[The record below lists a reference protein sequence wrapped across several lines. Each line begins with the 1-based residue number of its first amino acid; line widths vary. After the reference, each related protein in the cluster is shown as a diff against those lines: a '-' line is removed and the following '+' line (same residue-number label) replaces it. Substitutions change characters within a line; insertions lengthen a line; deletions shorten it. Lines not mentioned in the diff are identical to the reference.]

1 MAGLFEDILENIKK
15 VKGDK
20 PGKFFV
26 EPYFNPDGSRKIV
39 GGYGAE
45 DRAAFIEKDKEGIK
59 GTIQYGNDDT
69 DKKFRLTSDGKNTK
83 GEIVFKFADGGSTNG
98 SGEKAFTAKVKEL
111 MDDGYELGEAVKEA
125 MRQGYVDGGTVDFFK
140 KNYKIKLR
148 GDETAQEIKYLKEL
162 MEEFTENIPNLKGKN
177 KLGPYMAGKKSNL
190 QSLAKS
196 YAEYGKENIEK
207 VASDFGIDYK
217 NAGTDARRKVNKQTA
232 KQYPKEINPKD
243 IAFLKK
249 NEKAINESYEKAL
262 KKYVETYGKEPSGAR
277 KANLK
282 AEATN
287 RVLGREKSNLTRNE
301 VIRNKGKKVFVQ
313 TDEVT
318 GLKTFKFTDPK
329 LEAEFIKDLK
339 YRNKFP
345 GGGGDKAAK
354 SYADKAGALTRSEFQ
369 KKYFPDL
376 AQKTVDDIMP
386 NYTKVKGITK
396 KPSLTEF
403 ITKQQDAITA
413 RLTKEFGKTPRPID
427 LKKAMKE
434 AGLKSFI
441 NEKGVAVNLDIGNQA
456 AKIKN
461 AARDPERIITGMNK
475 SKIGS
480 NLDIQHGIKKQT
492 LDTPRKVG
500 ASSETLEDLYL
511 IDKNLNR
518 GKKFPGSTSANS
530 RINIAEDMLQKI
542 NVKRDK
548 LIDANRKIIKG
559 KESEF
564 YKLQAKGQK
573 IAREYSQADELFG
586 VKFKGAP
593 GKSSGATNVKGVLDF
608 EIFSA
613 DKDGVLKVAK
623 KVGGDKA
630 KSLAGVTDNLLAKK
644 AFNQASKLEAKQII
658 GQGGREIAKRIKNG
672 EITGAALGS
681 ICKAITAAGMASG
694 GSAAANCL
702 RAIEDNPARAISAIA
717 KISKA
722 SGKLRGAVS
731 IAKNVAKATGYGL
744 LAEVAF
750 AAPFAIADLRAGESG
765 KRIIGNA
772 TLGLVGDT
780 VTDEQKEF
788 MGEKGYRAYE
798 LEKANNALN
807 ALGMSAE
814 ESFSPDDDMLISER
828 LTQADNTFNKKMQPY
843 IMEDGTFNETQFNQ
857 DYGIAQAGLK
867 NIEDVKKMRR
877 DKIQEGIRN
886 RIDPYANDFMAAD
899 GGIAA
904 LPREVANPTNYGI
917 FGTKVYNN

>member
-1 MAGLFEDILENIKK
+1 
-15 VKGDK
+15 
-20 PGKFFV
+20 
-26 EPYFNPDGSRKIV
+26 
-39 GGYGAE
+39 
-45 DRAAFIEKDKEGIK
+45 
-59 GTIQYGNDDT
+59 
-69 DKKFRLTSDGKNTK
+69 
-83 GEIVFKFADGGSTNG
+83 
-98 SGEKAFTAKVKEL
+98 
-111 MDDGYELGEAVKEA
+111 
-125 MRQGYVDGGTVDFFK
+125 
-140 KNYKIKLR
+140 
-148 GDETAQEIKYLKEL
+148 
-162 MEEFTENIPNLKGKN
+162 
-177 KLGPYMAGKKSNL
+177 
-190 QSLAKS
+190 
-196 YAEYGKENIEK
+196 
-207 VASDFGIDYK
+207 
-217 NAGTDARRKVNKQTA
+217 
-232 KQYPKEINPKD
+232 
-243 IAFLKK
+243 
-249 NEKAINESYEKAL
+249 
-262 KKYVETYGKEPSGAR
+262 
-277 KANLK
+277 
-282 AEATN
+282 
-287 RVLGREKSNLTRNE
+287 
-301 VIRNKGKKVFVQ
+301 
-313 TDEVT
+313 
-318 GLKTFKFTDPK
+318 
-329 LEAEFIKDLK
+329 
-339 YRNKFP
+339 
-345 GGGGDKAAK
+345 
-354 SYADKAGALTRSEFQ
+354 
-369 KKYFPDL
+369 
-376 AQKTVDDIMP
+376 
-386 NYTKVKGITK
+386 
-396 KPSLTEF
+396 
-403 ITKQQDAITA
+403 
-413 RLTKEFGKTPRPID
+413 
-427 LKKAMKE
+427 
-434 AGLKSFI
+434 
-441 NEKGVAVNLDIGNQA
+441 
-456 AKIKN
+456 
-461 AARDPERIITGMNK
+461 MNK

-542 NVKRDK
+542 NIKRDK

-593 GKSSGATNVKGVLDF
+593 GKSSGATNVKGVLNF

-788 MGEKGYRAYE
+788 MGKKGYRAYE
-798 LEKANNALN
+798 LEKANNAYN
-807 ALGMSAE
+807 ALGISAE

-828 LTQADNTFNKKMQPY
+828 LTQADNTLNKKMQPY